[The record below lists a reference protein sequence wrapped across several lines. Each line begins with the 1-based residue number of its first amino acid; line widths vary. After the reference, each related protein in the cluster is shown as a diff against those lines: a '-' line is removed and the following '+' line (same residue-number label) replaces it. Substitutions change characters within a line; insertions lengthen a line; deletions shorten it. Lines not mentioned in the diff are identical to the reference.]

1 MGLLENISMFVEG
14 EELEDKER
22 VETFQKSIC
31 EENFDEEGKIY
42 KRDFYRIEKI
52 INCWGTTLEAMLEES
67 EYYVENSENI
77 RTEKVNKRVYVD
89 YDFESKFIKILFKQ

>member
-22 VETFQKSIC
+22 VETFQKTIC
-31 EENFDEEGKIY
+31 EENFDEDGKIY

-52 INCWGTTLEAMLEES
+52 VNYWGLPWKLCLK
-67 EYYVENSENI
+67 
-77 RTEKVNKRVYVD
+77 KVNT
-89 YDFESKFIKILFKQ
+89 ILKILKI

>member
-31 EENFDEEGKIY
+31 EE
-42 KRDFYRIEKI
+42 
-52 INCWGTTLEAMLEES
+52 
-67 EYYVENSENI
+67 
-77 RTEKVNKRVYVD
+77 
-89 YDFESKFIKILFKQ
+89 KFIKEISIE